1 MLSDNPKITYTFPG
15 QGSQSVGMGRRLAEE
30 YPQAYDTFKEA
41 DDLLGVN
48 LSRLAWEGPV
58 DELNDT
64 VNTQPALFVH
74 SVAVLRVIENVFP
87 SLKPAYVAG
96 HSMGELSALVAAKC
110 LGFKDCLEL
119 VRTRGVLMKQAGE
132 RNPGG
137 MAAILGMEI
146 SEVDRICSLSSA
158 TDEPVQIAND
168 NCPGQVVISGAS
180 RAIQRAMDLANQAG
194 AKRVIPLAVSIA
206 AHSPLMEEA
215 QDLFSQAVE
224 HAPLTEP
231 HIPMIGNVSARPLNT
246 VAEIRSDL
254 QAQLNSRVR
263 WTESVQ
269 FIIASGVSIFLEIG
283 NGNVLSGLLRRI
295 SKDAIGIPVGN
306 PEDILKI
313 PVV

>member
-1 MLSDNPKITYTFPG
+1 
-15 QGSQSVGMGRRLAEE
+15 
-30 YPQAYDTFKEA
+30 
-41 DDLLGVN
+41 
-48 LSRLAWEGPV
+48 
-58 DELNDT
+58 
-64 VNTQPALFVH
+64 
-74 SVAVLRVIENVFP
+74 
-87 SLKPAYVAG
+87 
-96 HSMGELSALVAAKC
+96 
-110 LGFKDCLEL
+110 
-119 VRTRGVLMKQAGE
+119 MKQAGE

-180 RAIQRAMDLANQAG
+180 RAIQRAMDLASQAG

-215 QDLFSQAVE
+215 QDLFSQAVG